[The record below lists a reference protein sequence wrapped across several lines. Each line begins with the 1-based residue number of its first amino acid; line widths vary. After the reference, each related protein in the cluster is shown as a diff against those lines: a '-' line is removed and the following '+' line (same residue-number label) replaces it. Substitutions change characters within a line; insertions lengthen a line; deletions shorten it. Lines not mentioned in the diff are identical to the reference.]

1 MQFSNPFDN
10 PQGQFYI
17 LRNDQQ
23 QYSLWPAHCD
33 LPAGWAVVCPP
44 QSAEACNAWLAANWS
59 TLTPPIM
66 RHKELTMTTRL
77 PLVAAQPGI
86 WMAERLSTLP
96 GAWSVAHYVELRGAL
111 DPALLGKAIV
121 AGLQQADTLS
131 LRFEEEEGEV
141 WQWVAADRTFGEPSI
156 IDLRTAPDPH
166 RAATERMQA
175 DLAQDLRVDGGNPL
189 VCHQLLR
196 VGDDRWYWYQRYHH
210 LLVDGFSFPA
220 ITRQIAAIYRA
231 WQRGEATPESPFTPF
246 AEVVDEYQR
255 YAGSEAWQRDK
266 AFWQAQRQA
275 LPAPASL
282 SAAPL
287 GGRAAGSD
295 IWRMKLEMNADAFRR
310 LAGYAPQCQPA
321 DLALALTT
329 LWLGRLCNRMDY
341 AAGFIFMR
349 RMGSAALTSTGP
361 VLNVLPLAVHID
373 AQETLADLAMRL
385 AAQLKK
391 MRRHQRYDAEQIV
404 RDSGKAAGDE
414 PLFGPVLNVKVFDY
428 QLDIDG
434 VQALTHTLATG
445 PVNDLE
451 LALFPDE
458 TGGLSLEILANKAR
472 YDEAELRR
480 HVARLTALLAQ
491 FAADPA
497 LRCGEAEMLS
507 ADELARLAAVND
519 TAVPLP
525 ATTLSALVA
534 DRARKT
540 PDAPALADAHWQ
552 FSYRE
557 MRQQVVALAQLLRQR
572 GVKPGESVAV
582 ALPRSVF
589 LTLALHSIVEAGAA
603 WLPLDTGYPDDRL
616 RMMLE
621 DARPSLLIT
630 SADQLARFSD
640 IPGLESL
647 CYQQPLAAGDDAPLA
662 LSKPDHT
669 AYIIFTSGSTGRPK
683 GVMVGQTAIVNRLL
697 WMQDRYPLSA
707 QDVVAQKTPCSFDVS
722 VWEFWWPFIAGAQLV
737 MAEPEAHRDPQA
749 MQQFFARYGV
759 TTTHFVPSMLA
770 AFVASLD
777 ADSVAA
783 CRTLRRVFCS
793 GEALPTELCREWER
807 LTGAPLHNLY
817 GPTEAA
823 VDVSWYPAC
832 GSELAAVTG
841 SSVPI
846 GWPVWNTG
854 LRILDAAMRPVPPG
868 VAGDLY
874 LTGIQLAQGYLGRP
888 DLTASRFIAD
898 PFAPGERMYRT
909 GDVARWLTNGAVEYL
924 GRSDDQLKIRGQRI
938 ELGEID
944 RVMSALPDVA
954 QAVSHACVFNQ
965 AAATGGDARQLVGY
979 LVSDSGLPLDTAA
992 LKARLAEQLPPHMVP
1007 VVLMQLAEL
1016 PLSANGKL
1024 DRKALPL
1031 PTLGGERSG
1040 RPPEPGMETL
1050 VATAF
1055 SQLLGCEVN
1064 DIDADFFALGG
1075 HSLLAM
1081 RLAAQLSRQL
1091 ARQVTPG
1098 QVMVA
1103 STVGKLSALLAA
1115 DLSDE
1120 QARRLGLDTLLPLR
1134 ESDGPTLFCFHP
1146 ASGFAWQFSVLAR
1159 YLSPRWS
1166 ITGIQS
1172 PRPQGPMASAASL
1185 DEVCEHHLR
1194 TLLAQQPHGPYYLF
1208 GYSLGGTLAQGIAAR
1223 LRQRGE
1229 AVAFLGLLDT
1239 WPPETQNWAE
1249 KEANGLDPEVL
1260 AEIDREREAFL
1271 AAQQGQASGELFSA
1285 IEGNYAD
1292 AVRLLTTA
1300 HSAKFDGKATLF
1312 VAEKTRQAGMDP
1324 QVVWGPWVAE
1334 LEVFSQNCAH
1344 VDIISPQAFEAIGPV
1359 VREILG

>member
-1 MQFSNPFDN
+1 
-10 PQGQFYI
+10 
-17 LRNDQQ
+17 
-23 QYSLWPAHCD
+23 
-33 LPAGWAVVCPP
+33 
-44 QSAEACNAWLAANWS
+44 
-59 TLTPPIM
+59 
-66 RHKELTMTTRL
+66 MTTRL

-111 DPALLGKAIV
+111 DPTLLGKAIV

-141 WQWVAADRTFGEPSI
+141 WQWLAADRTFAEPSI

-310 LAGYAPQCQPA
+310 LAGHAPQCQPA

-373 AQETLADLAMRL
+373 ARETLADLAMRL
-385 AAQLKK
+385 AGQLKK

-434 VQALTHTLATG
+434 VEAVTHTLATG

-480 HVARLTALLAQ
+480 HMARLTALLAQ

-519 TAVPLP
+519 TVVPLP

-534 DRARKT
+534 DQARKT
-540 PDAPALADAHWQ
+540 PDAPALADARWQ

-572 GVKPGESVAV
+572 GVKPGDSVAV

-589 LTLALHSIVEAGAA
+589 LTLALHGIVEAGAA

-621 DARPSLLIT
+621 DARPSLLIAT
-630 SADQLARFSD
+630 EDQLARFSD

-647 CYQQPLAAGDDAPLA
+647 CYQQPLAAGDEAPLA

-697 WMQDRYPLSA
+697 WTQDRYPLSA
-707 QDVVAQKTPCSFDVS
+707 DDVVAQKTPCSFDVS

-832 GSELAAVTG
+832 GPELAAVTG

-909 GDVARWLTNGAVEYL
+909 GDVARWLANGAVEYL

-944 RVMSALPDVA
+944 RVMSALPDVG

-1050 VATAF
+1050 VAAAF

-1075 HSLLAM
+1075 YSLLAM

-1120 QARRLGLDTLLPLR
+1120 QAQRLGLDTLLPLR

-1312 VAEKTRQAGMDP
+1312 VAEKTRQEGMDP
-1324 QVVWGPWVAE
+1324 QVVWGPWVGE

>member
-1 MQFSNPFDN
+1 
-10 PQGQFYI
+10 
-17 LRNDQQ
+17 
-23 QYSLWPAHCD
+23 
-33 LPAGWAVVCPP
+33 
-44 QSAEACNAWLAANWS
+44 
-59 TLTPPIM
+59 
-66 RHKELTMTTRL
+66 MTTRL

-534 DRARKT
+534 DQARKT
-540 PDAPALADAHWQ
+540 PDAPALAGAHWQ

-572 GVKPGESVAV
+572 GVKPGDSVAV

-589 LTLALHSIVEAGAA
+589 LTLALHGIVEAGAA

-647 CYQQPLAAGDDAPLA
+647 CYQQPLAAGDEAPLA

-707 QDVVAQKTPCSFDVS
+707 DDVVAQKTPCSFDVS

-832 GSELAAVTG
+832 GPELAAVTG

-944 RVMSALPDVA
+944 RVMSGLPDVA

-1007 VVLMQLAEL
+1007 VVLMQLADL

>member
-1 MQFSNPFDN
+1 
-10 PQGQFYI
+10 
-17 LRNDQQ
+17 
-23 QYSLWPAHCD
+23 
-33 LPAGWAVVCPP
+33 
-44 QSAEACNAWLAANWS
+44 
-59 TLTPPIM
+59 
-66 RHKELTMTTRL
+66 MTTRL

-111 DPALLGKAIV
+111 DPTLLGKAIV

-141 WQWVAADRTFGEPSI
+141 WQWLAADRTFAEPSI

-310 LAGYAPQCQPA
+310 LASHAPQCQPA

-434 VQALTHTLATG
+434 VEAVTHTLATG

-480 HVARLTALLAQ
+480 HMARLTALLAQ

-534 DRARKT
+534 DQARKT
-540 PDAPALADAHWQ
+540 PDAPALADARWQ

-572 GVKPGESVAV
+572 GVKPGDSVAV

-589 LTLALHSIVEAGAA
+589 LTLALHGIVEAGAA

-621 DARPSLLIT
+621 DARPSLLIAT
-630 SADQLARFSD
+630 EDQLARFSD

-647 CYQQPLAAGDDAPLA
+647 CYQQPLAAGDEAPLA

-707 QDVVAQKTPCSFDVS
+707 DDVVAQKTPCSFDVS

-832 GSELAAVTG
+832 GPELAAVTG

-909 GDVARWLTNGAVEYL
+909 GDVARWLANGAVEYL

-944 RVMSALPDVA
+944 RVMSALPDVG

-1050 VATAF
+1050 VAAAF

-1120 QARRLGLDTLLPLR
+1120 QAQRLGLDTLLPLR

-1185 DEVCEHHLR
+1185 DEVCEHHLQ

-1312 VAEKTRQAGMDP
+1312 VAEKTRQEGMDP
-1324 QVVWGPWVAE
+1324 QVVWGPWVGE

>member
-1 MQFSNPFDN
+1 
-10 PQGQFYI
+10 
-17 LRNDQQ
+17 
-23 QYSLWPAHCD
+23 
-33 LPAGWAVVCPP
+33 
-44 QSAEACNAWLAANWS
+44 
-59 TLTPPIM
+59 
-66 RHKELTMTTRL
+66 MTTRL

-141 WQWVAADRTFGEPSI
+141 WQWVVADRTFGEPSI

-310 LAGYAPQCQPA
+310 LAGHAPQCQPA

-434 VQALTHTLATG
+434 VQAVTHTLATG

-507 ADELARLAAVND
+507 ANELARLAAVND
-519 TAVPLP
+519 TVVPLP

-534 DRARKT
+534 DQARKT
-540 PDAPALADAHWQ
+540 PDASALADARWQ

-572 GVKPGESVAV
+572 GVKPGDSVAV

-589 LTLALHSIVEAGAA
+589 LTLALHGIVEAGAA

-630 SADQLARFSD
+630 SEDQLARFSD

-793 GEALPTELCREWER
+793 GEALPTELCREWGR

-944 RVMSALPDVA
+944 RVMSGLPDVA

>member
-1 MQFSNPFDN
+1 
-10 PQGQFYI
+10 
-17 LRNDQQ
+17 
-23 QYSLWPAHCD
+23 
-33 LPAGWAVVCPP
+33 
-44 QSAEACNAWLAANWS
+44 
-59 TLTPPIM
+59 
-66 RHKELTMTTRL
+66 MTTRL

-111 DPALLGKAIV
+111 DPTLLGKSIV

-141 WQWVAADRTFGEPSI
+141 WQWLAADRTFAEPSI

-310 LAGYAPQCQPA
+310 LASHAPQCQPA

-373 AQETLADLAMRL
+373 ARETLADLAMRL

-434 VQALTHTLATG
+434 VEAVTHTLATG

-480 HVARLTALLAQ
+480 HMARLTALLAQ

-519 TAVPLP
+519 TVVPLP

-534 DRARKT
+534 DQARKT
-540 PDAPALADAHWQ
+540 PDAPALADARWQ

-572 GVKPGESVAV
+572 GVKPGDSVAV

-589 LTLALHSIVEAGAA
+589 LTLALHGIVEAGAA

-630 SADQLARFSD
+630 SEDQLARFSD

-662 LSKPDHT
+662 VSKPDHT

-707 QDVVAQKTPCSFDVS
+707 DDVVAQKTPCSFDVS

-777 ADSVAA
+777 ADSIAA

-832 GSELAAVTG
+832 GPELAAVTG

-909 GDVARWLTNGAVEYL
+909 GDVARWLANGAVEYL

-944 RVMSALPDVA
+944 RVMSALPDVG

-1050 VATAF
+1050 VAAAF

-1120 QARRLGLDTLLPLR
+1120 QAQRLGLDTLLPLR

-1185 DEVCEHHLR
+1185 DEVCEHHLQ

-1312 VAEKTRQAGMDP
+1312 VAEKTRQEGMDP
-1324 QVVWGPWVAE
+1324 QVVWGPWVGE

>member
-1 MQFSNPFDN
+1 
-10 PQGQFYI
+10 
-17 LRNDQQ
+17 
-23 QYSLWPAHCD
+23 
-33 LPAGWAVVCPP
+33 
-44 QSAEACNAWLAANWS
+44 
-59 TLTPPIM
+59 
-66 RHKELTMTTRL
+66 MTTRL

-111 DPALLGKAIV
+111 DPTLLGKAIV

-141 WQWVAADRTFGEPSI
+141 WQWLAADRTFAEPSI

-189 VCHQLLR
+189 VCHQLLC

-310 LAGYAPQCQPA
+310 LASHAPQCQPA

-385 AAQLKK
+385 AGQLKK

-434 VQALTHTLATG
+434 VQAVTHTLATG

-480 HVARLTALLAQ
+480 HMARLTALLAQ
-491 FAADPA
+491 FAADPT

-534 DRARKT
+534 DQARKT
-540 PDAPALADAHWQ
+540 PDAPALADARWQ

-572 GVKPGESVAV
+572 GVKPGDSVAV

-589 LTLALHSIVEAGAA
+589 LTLALHGIVEAGAA

-621 DARPSLLIT
+621 DARPSLLIAT
-630 SADQLARFSD
+630 EDQLARFSD

-647 CYQQPLAAGDDAPLA
+647 CYQQPLAAGDEAPLA

-707 QDVVAQKTPCSFDVS
+707 DDVVAQKTPCSFDVS

-793 GEALPTELCREWER
+793 GEALPTELCRGWER

-944 RVMSALPDVA
+944 RVMLALPDVG

-965 AAATGGDARQLVGY
+965 AAATAGDARQLVGY

-1050 VATAF
+1050 VAAAF

-1120 QARRLGLDTLLPLR
+1120 QAQRLGLDTLLPLR

-1185 DEVCEHHLR
+1185 DEVCEHHLQ
-1194 TLLAQQPHGPYYLF
+1194 TLLAQQPYGPYYLF

-1312 VAEKTRQAGMDP
+1312 VAEKTRQEGMDP
-1324 QVVWGPWVAE
+1324 QVVWGPWVGE